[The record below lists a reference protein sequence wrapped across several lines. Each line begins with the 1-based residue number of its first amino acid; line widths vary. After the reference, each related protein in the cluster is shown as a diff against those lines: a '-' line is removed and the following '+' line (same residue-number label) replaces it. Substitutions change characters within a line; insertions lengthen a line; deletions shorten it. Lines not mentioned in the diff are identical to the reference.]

1 MRNRGK
7 VINYGRIIKS
17 KLSPET
23 EIWFLVSDDQILQS
37 LTTVGGQ
44 VESEGNILIM
54 LHVFL
59 TAFING

>member
-23 EIWFLVSDDQILQS
+23 EIWFVVSDDQILQS
-37 LTTVGGQ
+37 PTTVGGQ